1 MTRLDYINQNYPVR
15 KSDSEKHAFRR
26 YVLESLKEKGI
37 EARVETTKNGNHKNV
52 IIGDPTTAKAVF
64 TAHYDTPA
72 RSIFPNIMIP
82 KNPLV
87 FYSYQ
92 FVPVIFL
99 LVISLTLSYL
109 FGMVLLNNEGA
120 YMASFLI
127 LYYGIFFLGMRIF
140 TNKYNYN
147 DNTSGVATVLSIVDS
162 ISEDDLKN
170 VAFILFDNEEKGKL
184 GSAAYYKDHKEAMKD
199 KFLLNFD
206 CVGNGNNVIFIA
218 QKGAA
223 DSKEYKLLS
232 EVFDTCA
239 GFELDFCTSKEGNSN
254 SDHKNFPMGVACVA
268 CKKTKGGLLYTPY
281 IHTHKDVVADN
292 GNIDFLTKNT
302 CIFLQKL
309 Q

>member
-1 MTRLDYINQNYPVR
+1 M
-15 KSDSEKHAFRR
+15 
-26 YVLESLKEKGI
+26 
-37 EARVETTKNGNHKNV
+37 
-52 IIGDPTTAKAVF
+52 
-64 TAHYDTPA
+64 
-72 RSIFPNIMIP
+72 
-82 KNPLV
+82 
-87 FYSYQ
+87 
-92 FVPVIFL
+92 
-99 LVISLTLSYL
+99 
-109 FGMVLLNNEGA
+109 
-120 YMASFLI
+120 
-127 LYYGIFFLGMRIF
+127 
-140 TNKYNYN
+140 
-147 DNTSGVATVLSIVDS
+147 
-162 ISEDDLKN
+162 KN

-184 GSAAYYKDHKEAMKD
+184 GSAAYNKDHKEAMKD

-206 CVGNGNNVIFIA
+206 CVGNGDNIIFIA

-239 GFELDFCTSKEGNSN
+239 GFDLDFCTSKEGNSN

-268 CKKTKGGLLYTPY
+268 CKKTKGGLLYAPY